1 MSKRLEVGDNVVCIE
16 PSRYDEFDNYYFKTV
31 VSVTDKRA
39 KLSSTEALL
48 REPNKHNKYALYGKS
63 PFFGEW
69 QLLTEEIKAKEEAK
83 NQIVKAFSNY
93 EIIENGEISRTKLRK
108 IVFSDEDMKKKL
120 ESILHPL
127 IKNEII
133 KLVIK
138 KN

>member
-39 KLSSTEALL
+39 KLSSTETLL

-69 QLLTEEIKAKEEAK
+69 KLLTEEIKAKVFHVRQTRGHRKKINEWFEDFKPDFATKEALYK
-83 NQIVKAFSNY
+83 QFN
-93 EIIENGEISRTKLRK
+93 
-108 IVFSDEDMKKKL
+108 
-120 ESILHPL
+120 P
-127 IKNEII
+127 
-133 KLVIK
+133 
-138 KN
+138 